1 MVFNWAPVVDATTM
15 IQKKMAENAKKEK
28 EQKEE
33 QENTSKK

>member
-1 MVFNWAPVVDATTM
+1 MVFNWAPVVVATTM
-15 IQKKMAENAKKEK
+15 LHKKMAENAKKEK